1 MMTHRNSLSALAI
14 VAAFGGAMAS
24 ALPAQALTFVSAQS
38 AGEQSTASLIGLR
51 VENAQGENLGDI
63 NYLVLN
69 SAGAVTTAVIGVG
82 GFLGI
87 GEKNVGV
94 PFAEVKMVNNKDGKP
109 IAMVTATKDSLTS
122 APNYVW
128 TEKTTMQQMKDDA
141 GVAVEKAKKAMS
153 SDGDKSGD
161 TVTPAPAPAPTATP

>member
-1 MMTHRNSLSALAI
+1 MISYRNNLSALAI
-14 VAAFGGAMAS
+14 VAALGGAIGS
-24 ALPAQALTFVSAQS
+24 ALPAYALTFVPTQS
-38 AGEQSTASLIGLR
+38 AGEQSTASLIGLK
-51 VENAQGENLGDI
+51 VENTQGENLGDI
-63 NYLVLN
+63 NYLVLD

-94 PFAEVKMVNNKDGKP
+94 PFGEVKMVNNKDGKP
-109 IAMVTATKDSLTS
+109 IAMVAATKDSLTS

-153 SDGDKSGD
+153 SDTDKQTG
-161 TVTPAPAPAPTATP
+161 TVTPTPGPAATP